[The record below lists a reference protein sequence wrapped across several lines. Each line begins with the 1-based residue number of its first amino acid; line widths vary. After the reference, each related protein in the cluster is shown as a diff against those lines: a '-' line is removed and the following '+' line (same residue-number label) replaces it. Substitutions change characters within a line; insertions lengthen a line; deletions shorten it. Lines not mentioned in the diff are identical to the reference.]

1 MPSSA
6 ANDLQASAS
15 FSARKKNS
23 STYFSEYASGFFEP
37 CAAHLR
43 ASPLPRNEG
52 LLRQTPSNLCQFH
65 CPARC
70 GL

>member
-1 MPSSA
+1 MPFYCGKRSA
-6 ANDLQASAS
+6 GISVVLGA
-15 FSARKKNS
+15 KKP

-52 LLRQTPSNLCQFH
+52 VTQETPNNLCQ
-65 CPARC
+65 
-70 GL
+70 